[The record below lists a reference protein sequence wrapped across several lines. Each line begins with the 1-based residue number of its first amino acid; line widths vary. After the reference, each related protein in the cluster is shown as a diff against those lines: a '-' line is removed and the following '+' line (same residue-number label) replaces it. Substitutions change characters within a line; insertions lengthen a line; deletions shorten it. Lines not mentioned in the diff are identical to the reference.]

1 MLDIETFDNSR
12 GGNVAYKALA
22 HPVAA
27 DRLAHLAAELNQR
40 GPVAIYDPDGVAPTL
55 LALSPQF
62 NVEGVYVHDSR
73 VAGHVRGKQLA
84 RALTDLP
91 KAPVSTVLI
100 AGFDADRLTARIAP
114 LLPTGASV
122 RTLDEVKLPANRLTN
137 MVRYLDALNF
147 ATNFAFYRDDGHFG
161 TRLTTVNYWSAYG
174 SRSVKLFMR
183 LYDMSGCVLAEWEQ
197 DAPAAAGGIIL
208 DSADVRRR
216 FGLPPFV
223 GQLFLHAVGV
233 AGHDVIKYALD
244 TYSTDGGQSLS
255 CTHDSNAWP
264 ADTYA
269 GLPAALPNESVIL
282 WLQNSHAQP
291 IPAGAMSLKRM
302 GADAPA
308 PIPEAIPAFSTV
320 AFDVSQVLP
329 GLQWPS
335 QIELLA
341 GRHVVRPRY
350 EMTRGKRTRIAHMNV
365 ERNDLQADPG
375 IKTLPPQMGRGF
387 ILPFPVLP
395 RTAYRTTFLP
405 TPMSSSTLD
414 MPLRLDIFAPD
425 GVRIAEHYLG
435 LSPRRHCMPLDLD
448 AVLGMAALE
457 DGGHAELVY
466 DFRDGGEADGW
477 LHAVFRYEHRMTG
490 HLAES
495 SFGAHIFNTIMT
507 YKNEPQSYSG
517 PPPGLS
523 TKLFLRLGLGA
534 LESLCVLIYPAS
546 ARWHPYS
553 ATKLELYGNA
563 GELLASKAVRI
574 ACSGSVSF
582 YISQQFEPDTL
593 RRAGEGGYVLVKDTT
608 CRLFGFHGLDDRA
621 GRFSFDHMFG
631 F

>member
-1 MLDIETFDNSR
+1 MFDIETFDNLR

-27 DRLAHLAAELNQR
+27 DGLAHLAALLNQT
-40 GPVAIYDPDGVAPTL
+40 GPFAIYDPDGMAQTL

-62 NVEGVYVHDSR
+62 DVQGVYVHDSR
-73 VAGHVRGKQLA
+73 AVGCPRGNHSA
-84 RALTDLP
+84 RPLTDLSR
-91 KAPVSTVLI
+91 APVRTVLI
-100 AGFDADRLTARIAP
+100 AAFDAGRLAARIAP
-114 LLPTGASV
+114 HVPTGASV
-122 RTLDEVKLPANRLTN
+122 VTLDEVKLPATWLTN
-137 MVRYLDALNF
+137 TVRYLDALNF
-147 ATNFAFYRDDGHFG
+147 ATNFVFYRDDGHFG
-161 TRLTTVNYWSAYG
+161 TRLTTMNYWSAYG
-174 SRSVKLFMR
+174 ARSVKLFIR

-216 FGLPPFV
+216 FGLPPFI
-223 GQLFLHAVGV
+223 GQLFMHAVGV
-233 AGHDVIKYALD
+233 AGHDIIKYALD
-244 TYSTDGGQSLS
+244 TYSTDGGESLS

-264 ADTYA
+264 SDTYA
-269 GLPAALPNESVIL
+269 GLPAPLPNERVIL
-282 WLQNSHAQP
+282 WLQNSHALP

-302 GADAPA
+302 GTDAPA

-320 AFDVSQVLP
+320 ALDVSQVLP

-395 RTAYRTTFLP
+395 RTAYRTTILP
-405 TPMSSSTLD
+405 TPMSSIALD
-414 MPLRLDIFAPD
+414 MPLRVDIFAAD

-448 AVLGMAALE
+448 VVLGVAVLE

-523 TKLFLRLGLGA
+523 TKLFLKLGVAA
-534 LESLCVLIYPAS
+534 LESFCVLIYPAS
-546 ARWHPYS
+546 ASWHPYS
-553 ATKLELYGNA
+553 TTKLELYSNA
-563 GELLASKAVRI
+563 GELLASKAIQI

-582 YISQQFEPDTL
+582 YISQQFERDAL
-593 RRAGEGGYVLVKDTT
+593 RSAREGGYVLIKDTT

-621 GRFSFDHMFG
+621 GKFSFDHMFG

>member
-1 MLDIETFDNSR
+1 
-12 GGNVAYKALA
+12 
-22 HPVAA
+22 
-27 DRLAHLAAELNQR
+27 
-40 GPVAIYDPDGVAPTL
+40 
-55 LALSPQF
+55 
-62 NVEGVYVHDSR
+62 
-73 VAGHVRGKQLA
+73 
-84 RALTDLP
+84 
-91 KAPVSTVLI
+91 
-100 AGFDADRLTARIAP
+100 
-114 LLPTGASV
+114 
-122 RTLDEVKLPANRLTN
+122 
-137 MVRYLDALNF
+137 
-147 ATNFAFYRDDGHFG
+147 
-161 TRLTTVNYWSAYG
+161 
-174 SRSVKLFMR
+174 
-183 LYDMSGCVLAEWEQ
+183 
-197 DAPAAAGGIIL
+197 
-208 DSADVRRR
+208 
-216 FGLPPFV
+216 
-223 GQLFLHAVGV
+223 
-233 AGHDVIKYALD
+233 
-244 TYSTDGGQSLS
+244 
-255 CTHDSNAWP
+255 
-264 ADTYA
+264 
-269 GLPAALPNESVIL
+269 VIL
-282 WLQNSHAQP
+282 WLQNSHALP
-291 IPAGAMSLKRM
+291 IPAGAMSLKGM
-302 GADAPA
+302 GTDAPA

-320 AFDVSQVLP
+320 ALDVSQVLP

-395 RTAYRTTFLP
+395 RTAYRTTILP
-405 TPMSSSTLD
+405 TPMSSIALD
-414 MPLRLDIFAPD
+414 MPLRVDIFAAD

-448 AVLGMAALE
+448 VVLGVAVLE

-523 TKLFLRLGLGA
+523 TKLFLKLGVAA
-534 LESLCVLIYPAS
+534 LESFCVLIYPAS
-546 ARWHPYS
+546 ASWHPYS
-553 ATKLELYGNA
+553 TTKLELYSNA
-563 GELLASKAVRI
+563 GELLASKAIQI

-582 YISQQFEPDTL
+582 YISQQFERDAL
-593 RRAGEGGYVLVKDTT
+593 RSAREGGYVLIKDTT

-621 GRFSFDHMFG
+621 GKFSFDHMFG

>member
-27 DRLAHLAAELNQR
+27 DRLARLAALLNQR
-40 GPVAIYDPDGVAPTL
+40 GRVAIYDPDGMAPTL
-55 LALSPQF
+55 LALSPHF
-62 NVEGVYVHDSR
+62 DVEGVYVHDSR
-73 VAGHVRGKQLA
+73 IAGHLRGKHFA
-84 RALTDLP
+84 RPLTDLP
-91 KAPVSTVLI
+91 RARVSTVLI
-100 AGFDADRLTARIAP
+100 AGFDADRLIARITP

-122 RTLDEVKLPANRLTN
+122 LTLDEVKLPANWLTN
-137 MVRYLDALNF
+137 TVRYLDALNF
-147 ATNFAFYRDDGHFG
+147 ATNFVFYRDDGHFG

-174 SRSVKLFMR
+174 ARSVKLLMR
-183 LYDMSGCVLAEWEQ
+183 LYDMSGCVLADWEQ
-197 DAPAAAGGIIL
+197 DAAGAGGIIL

-216 FGLPPFV
+216 FGLPPFT
-223 GQLFLHAVGV
+223 GQIFLHAVGV
-233 AGHDVIKYALD
+233 AGHDIIKYALD
-244 TYSTDGGQSLS
+244 TYSTDGGESLS

-264 ADTYA
+264 ADNYA
-269 GLPAALPNESVIL
+269 GLPAPLPRERVIV

-291 IPAGAMSLKRM
+291 IPAGAMSLRQM
-302 GADAPA
+302 GTDELA
-308 PIPEAIPAFSTV
+308 PIPEAIPAFATV
-320 AFDVSQVLP
+320 GLDVSQVLP
-329 GLQWPS
+329 DLQWPS

-341 GRHVVRPRY
+341 RRYVVRPRY
-350 EMTRGKRTRIAHMNV
+350 EAMRGDRTRIAHMNV
-365 ERNDLQADPG
+365 ERDDLQADPG
-375 IKTLPPQMGRGF
+375 IETLPPQLGRGF

-395 RTAYRTTFLP
+395 RTAYRTTILP
-405 TPMSSSTLD
+405 TPMSSRTLN
-414 MPLRLDIFAPD
+414 MPLRVDIFAPD

-435 LSPRRHCMPLDLD
+435 LLPRRHCMPLDLD
-448 AVLGMAALE
+448 VVLGGAVLE

-466 DFRDGGEADGW
+466 DFRDGGDADGW
-477 LHAVFRYEHRMTG
+477 LHAVFRYEHRVTG

-523 TKLFLRLGLGA
+523 TKLFLKLGLAA
-534 LESLCVLIYPAS
+534 LESFCVLIYPAS

-563 GELLASKAVRI
+563 GELLASKAIQI
-574 ACSGSVSF
+574 ACAGSASF
-582 YISQQFEPDTL
+582 YISQQFARDTL
-593 RRAGEGGYVLVKDTT
+593 RSAGEGGYVLIKDTT

-621 GRFSFDHMFG
+621 GKFSLDHMFG

>member
-1 MLDIETFDNSR
+1 MLNIETFDNSR

-27 DRLAHLAAELNQR
+27 DRLARLAALLNQR
-40 GPVAIYDPDGVAPTL
+40 GQVAIYDPDGMAPTL
-55 LALSPQF
+55 LALCPNF

-73 VAGHVRGKQLA
+73 IAGHLRGKHFV
-84 RALTDLP
+84 RPLTDLP
-91 KAPVSTVLI
+91 RAPASTVLI
-100 AGFDADRLTARIAP
+100 AGFDADRLTARITP

-122 RTLDEVKLPANRLTN
+122 LTLDEVKLPANRLTN
-137 MVRYLDALNF
+137 TLRYLDALNF
-147 ATNFAFYRDDGHFG
+147 ATNFVFYRDDGHFG
-161 TRLTTVNYWSAYG
+161 TRLTTMNYWSAYG
-174 SRSVKLFMR
+174 ARSVKLLVR
-183 LYDMSGCVLAEWEQ
+183 LYDMSGCVLADWEQ
-197 DAPAAAGGIIL
+197 DAPADAGGIIL

-216 FGLPPFV
+216 FGLPPFI

-233 AGHDVIKYALD
+233 AGHDIIKYALD
-244 TYSTDGGQSLS
+244 TYSTDGGESLS

-264 ADTYA
+264 ADNYA
-269 GLPAALPNESVIL
+269 GLPAPLPRERVIV

-291 IPAGAMSLKRM
+291 IPAGAMSLRQM
-302 GADAPA
+302 GTDEPA
-308 PIPEAIPAFSTV
+308 PIPQAIPAFSTV
-320 AFDVSQVLP
+320 ALDVSQVLP
-329 GLQWPS
+329 DLQWPS

-350 EMTRGKRTRIAHMNV
+350 EVTRGKRTRIAHMNV
-365 ERNDLQADPG
+365 ERNDIQADPG
-375 IKTLPPQMGRGF
+375 IKTLSPQMGRGF

-395 RTAYRTTFLP
+395 RPAYRTTILP
-405 TPMSSSTLD
+405 TPMSSITLD
-414 MPLRLDIFAPD
+414 MPLRVDIFAPD

-448 AVLGMAALE
+448 AVLGVAVLE
-457 DGGHAELVY
+457 DGGHAELLY
-466 DFRDGGEADGW
+466 DFRDGGDADGW

-507 YKNEPQSYSG
+507 YKNEPQSYGG

-523 TKLFLRLGLGA
+523 TKLFLKLGVAA
-534 LESLCVLIYPAS
+534 LESFCVLIYPAS
-546 ARWHPYS
+546 ASWHPYS
-553 ATKLELYGNA
+553 ATKLELYSNA
-563 GELLASKAVRI
+563 GELLASKVIEI
-574 ACSGSVSF
+574 ACSGSASF
-582 YISQQFEPDTL
+582 YISQHFERDAL
-593 RRAGEGGYVLVKDTT
+593 DCAGEGGYVLIRDTT

-621 GRFSFDHMFG
+621 GKFSFDHMFG

>member
-1 MLDIETFDNSR
+1 MFDFETFDNLR

-27 DRLAHLAAELNQR
+27 DGLAHLAALLNQT
-40 GPVAIYDPDGVAPTL
+40 GPLAIYDPDGIAQTL

-62 NVEGVYVHDSR
+62 DVEGVYVHDSR
-73 VAGHVRGKQLA
+73 AVGCPRGNHSA
-84 RALTDLP
+84 RPLTDLSS
-91 KAPVSTVLI
+91 APVRTVLI
-100 AGFDADRLTARIAP
+100 AAFDVGRLATRIAP
-114 LLPTGASV
+114 HVPTGASV
-122 RTLDEVKLPANRLTN
+122 VTLDEIKLPAIWLTN
-137 MVRYLDALNF
+137 TVRYLDALNF
-147 ATNFAFYRDDGHFG
+147 ATNFVFYRDDGHFG

-174 SRSVKLFMR
+174 ARSVKLFAR

-216 FGLPPFV
+216 FGLPPFI

-233 AGHDVIKYALD
+233 AGHDIIKYALD
-244 TYSTDGGQSLS
+244 TYSTDGGESLS

-264 ADTYA
+264 SDTYA
-269 GLPAALPNESVIL
+269 GLPAPLPNERVIL
-282 WLQNSHAQP
+282 WLQNSHALP

-302 GADAPA
+302 GTDAPA

-320 AFDVSQVLP
+320 ALDVSQVLP

-335 QIELLA
+335 QIELVA

-350 EMTRGKRTRIAHMNV
+350 EVTRGKRTRIAHMNV

-375 IKTLPPQMGRGF
+375 IKTLSPQMGRGF
-387 ILPFPVLP
+387 ILPLPVLP
-395 RTAYRTTFLP
+395 RTAYRTTILP
-405 TPMSSSTLD
+405 TPMSLITLD
-414 MPLRLDIFAPD
+414 VPLRVDIFAPD

-435 LSPRRHCMPLDLD
+435 LMSRRHSMPLDLD
-448 AVLGMAALE
+448 AVLGVAVLE

-466 DFRDGGEADGW
+466 DFRDGGDADGW

-495 SFGAHIFNTIMT
+495 SFGAHIFNTLMT

-523 TKLFLRLGLGA
+523 TKLFLKLGVAA
-534 LESLCVLIYPAS
+534 LESFCVLIYPAS
-546 ARWHPYS
+546 ASWHPYS
-553 ATKLELYGNA
+553 TTKLELYSNA
-563 GELLASKAVRI
+563 GGLLASKAIQI
-574 ACSGSVSF
+574 ACSGSMSF
-582 YISQQFEPDTL
+582 YISQQFERDTL
-593 RRAGEGGYVLVKDTT
+593 RSAGEGGYVLIKDTT

-621 GRFSFDHMFG
+621 GKFSFDHMFG